1 MSCDH
6 TAYCSTIVDLASHSR
21 VAGKL
26 GDYPSA
32 METDVACDN
41 SLNRCRSGPTADQ
54 FRLKAHRHE
63 VRSRIIPD
71 STQTDPEYV
80 WGDEGPINELKRS

>member
-1 MSCDH
+1 MACDH
-6 TAYCSTIVDLASHSR
+6 STYYNTIVDLASYSSLA
-21 VAGKL
+21 VEL

-32 METDVACDN
+32 RETDVACDN
-41 SLNRCRSGPTADQ
+41 SPNRCRSEPTADQ
-54 FRLKAHRHE
+54 FRSKTHRHE

-80 WGDEGPINELKRS
+80 WGDEGPIND